1 MGFRARRALCIVA
14 LAVMFA
20 ACSSFATKG
29 SMPPPGPHGVVEV
42 SAAPEF
48 IVAADRGSGVAG
60 YARREDVLSGT
71 DRAFP
76 VYGYDLRTVVG
87 QVVPGKGFIPVGVD
101 PNTVPKIP
109 VQVGPA
115 TQHSPDASKV
125 ALYVRNDSTSTAN
138 TAVVIDGTM
147 TAGGGFWS
155 QDIGVECDAMP
166 PGAQLA
172 LLDRGISEPGA
183 SVVRVLYVRD
193 DEPEAP
199 SLWVV
204 VGTSGAIT
212 TGRGVPSWWTGDPL
226 C

>member
-1 MGFRARRALCIVA
+1 VTFTDAERGGQTTLLVR
-14 LAVMFA
+14 LAVLVVVILA
-20 ACSSFATKG
+20 ACTST
-29 SMPPPGPHGVVEV
+29 PPPPTE
-42 SAAPEF
+42 SAA
-48 IVAADRGSGVAG
+48 
-60 YARREDVLSGT
+60 
-71 DRAFP
+71 
-76 VYGYDLRTVVG
+76 